1 MSVEGLNFISF
12 TDVLFTQAKEDADAA
27 KLYKLCKSD
36 KILAIGNGVNPSD
49 FKVFNNDY
57 ERTAHRINI
66 RRLLK
71 TSEDEVVLV
80 VVGRLVI
87 EKGYREFERQLKI
100 LQEKWNQL
108 ENTYKSGNK
117 QELEQKLKE
126 DKSFLPSMMMF
137 GIVDMMMFS
146 MMFSMI
152 GASMGSFIPA
162 EDIGGM
168 DEGADDMGGSDM
180 GDDGGFDI
188 DIGF

>member
-1 MSVEGLNFISF
+1 MDEENKERVVLGMISRGHSKF
-12 TDVLFTQAKEDADAA
+12 
-27 KLYKLCKSD
+27 D
-36 KILAIGNGVNPSD
+36 KISQEAKIEPRELELILQKLKSSGLI
-49 FKVFNNDY
+49 KV
-57 ERTAHRINI
+57 E
-66 RRLLK
+66 
-71 TSEDEVVLV
+71 
-80 VVGRLVI
+80 
-87 EKGYREFERQLKI
+87 EKKGWLGTKIDIKPTEEGYREFERQLKI
-100 LQEKWNQL
+100 LQDKWNNL

-137 GIVDMMMFS
+137 GIIDIMMFS

-162 EDIGGM
+162 EDMQGM
-168 DEGADDMGGSDM
+168 DEGSGDMDGSDI

>member
-1 MSVEGLNFISF
+1 MDEENKETVVLGAISRGVTKF
-12 TDVLFTQAKEDADAA
+12 
-27 KLYKLCKSD
+27 D
-36 KILAIGNGVNPSD
+36 KISQETNVEPKDLEAILQKLENSGLIRVDEKKGLLGTKIEINPT
-49 FKVFNNDY
+49 
-57 ERTAHRINI
+57 E
-66 RRLLK
+66 
-71 TSEDEVVLV
+71 E
-80 VVGRLVI
+80 
-87 EKGYREFERQLKI
+87 GYREFERQLKI

-162 EDIGGM
+162 EDMGEM

>member
-1 MSVEGLNFISF
+1 MDEENKETVVLGAISRGVTKF
-12 TDVLFTQAKEDADAA
+12 
-27 KLYKLCKSD
+27 D
-36 KILAIGNGVNPSD
+36 KISQETNVEPKDLEAILQKLENSGLIRVDEKKGLLGTKIEINPT
-49 FKVFNNDY
+49 
-57 ERTAHRINI
+57 E
-66 RRLLK
+66 
-71 TSEDEVVLV
+71 E
-80 VVGRLVI
+80 
-87 EKGYREFERQLKI
+87 GYREFERQLKI

-162 EDIGGM
+162 EDMGGM

>member
-1 MSVEGLNFISF
+1 MDEEN
-12 TDVLFTQAKEDADAA
+12 KE
-27 KLYKLCKSD
+27 
-36 KILAIGNGVNPSD
+36 
-49 FKVFNNDY
+49 
-57 ERTAHRINI
+57 T
-66 RRLLK
+66 
-71 TSEDEVVLV
+71 VVLGIISRGV
-80 VVGRLVI
+80 SKFGKISQESNVEPKDLELILQKLENSGLIKVNEKKGLLGTKI
-87 EKGYREFERQLKI
+87 EINPTEEGYREFERQLKI

-137 GIVDMMMFS
+137 GIIDMMMFS

-162 EDIGGM
+162 EDMGGM
-168 DEGADDMGGSDM
+168 DGAAEDMGGSDV

>member
-1 MSVEGLNFISF
+1 MDEENKETVVLGAISRGVTKF
-12 TDVLFTQAKEDADAA
+12 
-27 KLYKLCKSD
+27 D
-36 KILAIGNGVNPSD
+36 KISQETNVEPKDLEAILQKLENSGLIRVDEKKGWFGTKIEINPT
-49 FKVFNNDY
+49 
-57 ERTAHRINI
+57 E
-66 RRLLK
+66 
-71 TSEDEVVLV
+71 E
-80 VVGRLVI
+80 
-87 EKGYREFERQLKI
+87 GYREFERQLKI

-137 GIVDMMMFS
+137 S

-162 EDIGGM
+162 EDMGGM
-168 DEGADDMGGSDM
+168 GEGADDMGGSDM

>member
-1 MSVEGLNFISF
+1 MDEENKETV
-12 TDVLFTQAKEDADAA
+12 VLGMITRGNSKF
-27 KLYKLCKSD
+27 D
-36 KILAIGNGVNPSD
+36 KISQEAKIEPRELELILQKLESSG
-49 FKVFNNDY
+49 FIKV
-57 ERTAHRINI
+57 E
-66 RRLLK
+66 
-71 TSEDEVVLV
+71 
-80 VVGRLVI
+80 
-87 EKGYREFERQLKI
+87 EKKGWLGTKIDIKPTEEGYREFERQLKI
-100 LQEKWNQL
+100 LQDKWNDL

-137 GIVDMMMFS
+137 GIIDMMMFS

-162 EDIGGM
+162 EDMQGM
-168 DEGADDMGGSDM
+168 DDGSGDMDGSNM

>member
-1 MSVEGLNFISF
+1 MDEENKETMVLGVISRGISKF
-12 TDVLFTQAKEDADAA
+12 
-27 KLYKLCKSD
+27 D
-36 KILAIGNGVNPSD
+36 KISRETNVEPKNLESILQKLENSGLI
-49 FKVFNNDY
+49 KVD
-57 ERTAHRINI
+57 EKKG
-66 RRLLK
+66 LLGTK
-71 TSEDEVVLV
+71 
-80 VVGRLVI
+80 I
-87 EKGYREFERQLKI
+87 EIKPTEEGYREFEHHLKI
-100 LQEKWNQL
+100 LQKKWNQL

-137 GIVDMMMFS
+137 GIIDMMLFS

-162 EDIGGM
+162 ENIQGM
-168 DEGADDMGGSDM
+168 DNGTDDIGGSDM

>member
-1 MSVEGLNFISF
+1 MDEENKETVILGVISRGVSKF
-12 TDVLFTQAKEDADAA
+12 
-27 KLYKLCKSD
+27 D
-36 KILAIGNGVNPSD
+36 KISQESNVAPKDLESILQKLENSGLIKVNE
-49 FKVFNNDY
+49 KKGWLGTKI
-57 ERTAHRINI
+57 EINP
-66 RRLLK
+66 
-71 TSEDEVVLV
+71 TGE
-80 VVGRLVI
+80 
-87 EKGYREFERQLKI
+87 GYKEFERQLKI

-137 GIVDMMMFS
+137 GIIDMMMFS

-152 GASMGSFIPA
+152 GTSMGSFIPT
-162 EDIGGM
+162 EDVGGM
-168 DEGADDMGGSDM
+168 DTDTDDMGESNT

>member
-1 MSVEGLNFISF
+1 MDEEN
-12 TDVLFTQAKEDADAA
+12 KE
-27 KLYKLCKSD
+27 
-36 KILAIGNGVNPSD
+36 
-49 FKVFNNDY
+49 
-57 ERTAHRINI
+57 T
-66 RRLLK
+66 
-71 TSEDEVVLV
+71 VVLGIISRGV
-80 VVGRLVI
+80 SKFGKISQESNVEPKDLELILQKLENSGLIKVNEKKGLLGTKI
-87 EKGYREFERQLKI
+87 EINPTEEGYREFERQLKI

-162 EDIGGM
+162 EDMGGM
-168 DEGADDMGGSDM
+168 DGAAEDMGGSDV
-180 GDDGGFDI
+180 GNDGGFDI

>member
-1 MSVEGLNFISF
+1 MDEENKETVVLGVISRGITKF
-12 TDVLFTQAKEDADAA
+12 
-27 KLYKLCKSD
+27 D
-36 KILAIGNGVNPSD
+36 KISQEANLEPKDLEVILQKLENARLI
-49 FKVFNNDY
+49 KVD
-57 ERTAHRINI
+57 EKKGWLGTKIEI
-66 RRLLK
+66 RP
-71 TSEDEVVLV
+71 TEE
-80 VVGRLVI
+80 
-87 EKGYREFERQLKI
+87 GYREFERQLKI

-162 EDIGGM
+162 EDMAGM
-168 DEGADDMGGSDM
+168 DDGTDDMEGSDM

>member
-1 MSVEGLNFISF
+1 MDEENKETLVLGVISRGISKF
-12 TDVLFTQAKEDADAA
+12 
-27 KLYKLCKSD
+27 D
-36 KILAIGNGVNPSD
+36 KISRESKVEPKDLESILQKLENLGLIKVDEKKGLLGTKIEINP
-49 FKVFNNDY
+49 
-57 ERTAHRINI
+57 T
-66 RRLLK
+66 
-71 TSEDEVVLV
+71 
-80 VVGRLVI
+80 
-87 EKGYREFERQLKI
+87 EKGYREFEQHLKI

-137 GIVDMMMFS
+137 GIIDMMMFS

-152 GASMGSFIPA
+152 GTSMGSFIPA
-162 EDIGGM
+162 ENIQGIDNGTDDI
-168 DEGADDMGGSDM
+168 GGSDM

>member
-1 MSVEGLNFISF
+1 MDEEN
-12 TDVLFTQAKEDADAA
+12 KE
-27 KLYKLCKSD
+27 
-36 KILAIGNGVNPSD
+36 
-49 FKVFNNDY
+49 
-57 ERTAHRINI
+57 T
-66 RRLLK
+66 
-71 TSEDEVVLV
+71 VVLGIISRGV
-80 VVGRLVI
+80 SKFGKISQESNVEPKDLELILQKLENSGLIKVNEKKGLLGTKI
-87 EKGYREFERQLKI
+87 EINPTEEGYREFERQLEI

-137 GIVDMMMFS
+137 GIIDMMMFS

-162 EDIGGM
+162 EDMGGM
-168 DEGADDMGGSDM
+168 DGAAEDMGGSDV
-180 GDDGGFDI
+180 GNDGGFDI